1 MQIWDVE
8 GTDGGAGSKEG
19 SIAQPWDK
27 RQLFG
32 AIPLT
37 AFLAEDKDGLACW
50 EQLFFYC
57 GASWS
62 RFLVQAGCAGATGV
76 QVALTLRICRGTG
89 LVFPCFSGRWWDSW
103 E

>member
-1 MQIWDVE
+1 MYGGVGSEE
-8 GTDGGAGSKEG
+8 GG
-19 SIAQPWDK
+19 IAQRWDK

-37 AFLAEDKDGLACW
+37 VLLAEDKDGLACW
-50 EQLFFYC
+50 EQLFFYH

-62 RFLVQAGCAGATGV
+62 SFLVQAGCGGATGV
-76 QVALTLRICRGTG
+76 QVALTLRICHGTG
-89 LVFPCFSGRWWDSW
+89 LVFPCFSGRWWGSR

>member
-50 EQLFFYC
+50 EQLFFPVVLPGPVSLC
-57 GASWS
+57 
-62 RFLVQAGCAGATGV
+62 RQVVLVPQGC
-76 QVALTLRICRGTG
+76 R
-89 LVFPCFSGRWWDSW
+89 
-103 E
+103 